1 MPGPKTVSK
10 HLTQT
15 IKYSRFLTRFYA
27 VWRSK
32 TNKNATDDSIVI
44 QPPLFCSAREDL
56 EDEDGEEAATSVSD
70 ASGDLMP
77 RDFSTTGSHRAQTE
91 PEDLSAK
98 PSAPGPADGV
108 INPSSDPDQVDPGEK
123 DPVVIRH
130 NEDIDDD
137 KENSSK
143 TSPATTT
150 NSTSSPLATSVAS
163 PPTSGTTVSGVTL
176 AQQPPQVVTTEEITK

>member
-1 MPGPKTVSK
+1 
-10 HLTQT
+10 
-15 IKYSRFLTRFYA
+15 
-27 VWRSK
+27 
-32 TNKNATDDSIVI
+32 
-44 QPPLFCSAREDL
+44 
-56 EDEDGEEAATSVSD
+56 
-70 ASGDLMP
+70 MP

-98 PSAPGPADGV
+98 PSAPADGV

-123 DPVVIRH
+123 DPVIIRH
-130 NEDIDDD
+130 DEDIDDD

-150 NSTSSPLATSVAS
+150 NSTSSPLATS
-163 PPTSGTTVSGVTL
+163 PPTSGTTASGVTL